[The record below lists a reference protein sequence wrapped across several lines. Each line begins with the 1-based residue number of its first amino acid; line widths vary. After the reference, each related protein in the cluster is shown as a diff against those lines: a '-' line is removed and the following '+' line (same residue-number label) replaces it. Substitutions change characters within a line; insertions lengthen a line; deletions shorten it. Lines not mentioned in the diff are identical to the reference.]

1 MGFPWD
7 MDVPKHTPAPW
18 IANHR
23 GSTIIHTEGGRVIAM
38 TNMKTGITADGNL
51 HMSLPNDLTEEEAE
65 ANGKVLAAAP
75 DLLRLTKEIVERD
88 PVIERLQD
96 MGHVTASAYTCV
108 FCACGDF
115 THPEQI
121 EHTNNC
127 WWVRTRD
134 VLRRL

>member
-7 MDVPKHTPAPW
+7 MTVPKHTPAPW

-38 TNMKTGITADGNL
+38 TNMKTGITEDGHL
-51 HMSLPNDLTEEEAE
+51 HMSLPNDLTEEEVE

-75 DLLRLTKEIVERD
+75 DLLRLAQEIVERD

-115 THPEQI
+115 ATAKI
-121 EHTNNC
+121 NHTDNC
-127 WWVRTRD
+127 WWIRTRK
-134 VLRRL
+134 VLKRLQ